1 MVARILASSLD
12 FSYDRFFEDSRIFWL
27 DDGRALA
34 KRLHLLFQDSDL
46 ILEVSGD
53 FRELR
58 CSSPVVP
65 GLLLVA
71 IDLLFSLFIIFL
83 ELLLLNFIL
92 ESFFL
97 WDDVYIFHFKVRLA
111 GPVTIVR

>member
-1 MVARILASSLD
+1 M
-12 FSYDRFFEDSRIFWL
+12 
-27 DDGRALA
+27 
-34 KRLHLLFQDSDL
+34 
-46 ILEVSGD
+46 
-53 FRELR
+53 
-58 CSSPVVP
+58 P

-97 WDDVYIFHFKVRLA
+97 WDDVYIFHLEVRLA
-111 GPVTIVR
+111 GPVPIVR